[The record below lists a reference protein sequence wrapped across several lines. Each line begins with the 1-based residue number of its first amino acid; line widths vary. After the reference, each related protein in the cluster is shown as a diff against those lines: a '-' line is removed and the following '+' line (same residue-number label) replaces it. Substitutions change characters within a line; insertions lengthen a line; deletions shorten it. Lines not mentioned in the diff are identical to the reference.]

1 VTNPIAIRY
10 NGQQKSTSDRP
21 QMTIEIDY
29 NYFWEGL
36 SQEAKQEIAFRC
48 AYDQAI
54 MMHIVNEICSYQIP
68 TSSVAKIK
76 NNVFKDCEPSG
87 GCGYFVNEL
96 RQAIA
101 PLAGELTALEIK
113 RLQKEN
119 EELVEYKKLLTDLM
133 WAEYHYSTNTANY
146 NDVSQ
151 KCREKVGTASAWKS
165 RTG

>member
-1 VTNPIAIRY
+1 MTNPIAIRY

-36 SQEAKQEIAFRC
+36 SQESKEEIAFRC
-48 AYDQAI
+48 AYDQAV
-54 MMHIVNEICSYQIP
+54 MMHIVNEICSYEIP
-68 TSSVAKIK
+68 VSTTALIQ
-76 NNVFKDCEPSG
+76 NNKFKSYESSG
-87 GCGYFVNEL
+87 GYGNFVHEI

-101 PLAGELTALEIK
+101 PLAGEATALEIN

-119 EELVEYKKLLTDLM
+119 EELAEYKKLLTDLM
-133 WAEYHYSTNTANY
+133 WAEYHYSTDTTNY
-146 NDVSQ
+146 NNISQ

-165 RTG
+165 RMG